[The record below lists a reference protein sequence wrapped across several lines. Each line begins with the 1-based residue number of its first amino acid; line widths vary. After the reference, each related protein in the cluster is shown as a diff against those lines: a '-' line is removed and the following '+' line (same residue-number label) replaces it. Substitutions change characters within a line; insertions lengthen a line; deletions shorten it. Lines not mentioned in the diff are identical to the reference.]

1 MFIFDTGDV
10 YLALVAG
17 IVLSLFYTEKT
28 GVLPAGLVVPGY
40 MAMLFT
46 FPVSVAVIFMISF
59 VTYLVVMKV
68 IAKFTILYG
77 RRKFTAMLTVG
88 IILKIVFDMA
98 VPGYSTPDI
107 VDGMMAI
114 GVIIPGLIAN
124 TIQKQGVLPTTA
136 STLLLSGVTFGIVA
150 GTSMIGGGI

>member
-1 MFIFDTGDV
+1 MFIFDASDV

-28 GVLPAGLVVPGY
+28 GILPAGLVVPGY
-40 MAMLFT
+40 IAMLFT
-46 FPVSVAVIFMISF
+46 FPVSIAVVFMISF
-59 VTYLVVMKV
+59 LTYLIVMKV
-68 IAKFTILYG
+68 IARFTILYG

-88 IILKIVFDMA
+88 ITLTIIFDMI
-98 VPGYSTPDI
+98 VPMYSTPAI
-107 VDGMMAI
+107 VEGMMAI

-136 STLLLSGVTFGIVA
+136 STLLLSAVTFGVV
-150 GTSMIGGGI
+150 TLSSFIGGGI

>member
-1 MFIFDTGDV
+1 MFIFEASDV

-28 GVLPAGLVVPGY
+28 GILPAGLVVPGY
-40 MAMLFT
+40 IAMLFT
-46 FPVSVAVIFMISF
+46 FPVSIAVVFMISF
-59 VTYLVVMKV
+59 LTYLIVMKV

-88 IILKIVFDMA
+88 ITLTIVFDLV
-98 VPGYSTPDI
+98 VPMYSTPAI
-107 VDGMMAI
+107 VEGMMAI

-136 STLLLSGVTFGIVA
+136 STLLLSAVTFGIV
-150 GTSMIGGGI
+150 TLSTYIGGGI

>member
-1 MFIFDTGDV
+1 MFIFDTADV

-40 MAMLFT
+40 IAMLFT
-46 FPVSVAVIFMISF
+46 FPVSIAVIFMISF
-59 VTYLVVMKV
+59 LTYLIVMKV

-88 IILKIVFDMA
+88 IILKITFDLV
-98 VPGYSTPDI
+98 VPGYSTPAI
-107 VDGMMAI
+107 VEGMMAI

-136 STLLLSGVTFGIVA
+136 STLLLSAVTFGIV
-150 GTSMIGGGI
+150 TLSSFIGGGI

>member
-1 MFIFDTGDV
+1 MFIFEVSDV

-17 IVLSLFYTEKT
+17 IVLSLLYTEKT
-28 GVLPAGLVVPGY
+28 GILPAGLVVPGY
-40 MAMLFT
+40 IAMLFT
-46 FPVSVAVIFMISF
+46 FPVSIAVVFMISF
-59 VTYLVVMKV
+59 LTYLIVMKV

-88 IILKIVFDMA
+88 ITLTIIFDMV
-98 VPGYSTPDI
+98 VPMYSTPAI
-107 VDGMMAI
+107 VEGMMAI

-136 STLLLSGVTFGIVA
+136 STMMLSAVTFGVV
-150 GTSMIGGGI
+150 TLSSFIGGGI